1 MFKNNILLYILYV
14 IICSW
19 IFLLLEP
26 KIQQSVKTNSKLA
39 GKPIFSSNIVL
50 YFIMYVILNE
60 FIRTHTHTHTDK
72 YLIRYC

>member
-1 MFKNNILLYILYV
+1 MFKNNISLYILYI

-50 YFIMYVILNE
+50 YFMYVILNE
-60 FIRTHTHTHTDK
+60 FIRTHTRK
-72 YLIRYC
+72 YLSHYC

>member
-1 MFKNNILLYILYV
+1 MFKNNISLYILYI

-26 KIQQSVKTNSKLA
+26 KIQQSVKTNSKLS

-60 FIRTHTHTHTDK
+60 FIRTHTRK
-72 YLIRYC
+72 YLSRYC

>member
-1 MFKNNILLYILYV
+1 MFKNNISLYILY
-14 IICSW
+14 IILKK
-19 IFLLLEP
+19 FLLLEP

-60 FIRTHTHTHTDK
+60 FIRTHTDTHTQK
-72 YLIRYC
+72 YLSRYC